1 MSRAPAQP
9 ATAPLANPARET
21 ARLVLMGVVLGAAAA
36 AVYFSPVRQWL
47 GDAQHVRQTMAAA
60 GIWAYP
66 VCILAVAV
74 LVACGMPRLVFAL
87 VGAMVLGFWQGL
99 LLSQAGAVLGYYGAF
114 LFVRWGGR
122 EWVMHRWPKL
132 QRWSALIHA
141 QGVLGVILA
150 RQIPLHGT
158 LINLALGLSHLKHR
172 HFLIGTAI
180 GVLPEAVPVALVGAG
195 LVRGSATATAGY
207 MGLAAAML
215 VLVLIV
221 WKRTVLR
228 LAHAQDRPLSS
239 DTSGFLDSV

>member
-1 MSRAPAQP
+1 MSRAQAQP
-9 ATAPLANPARET
+9 PVAPLAAPARST

-36 AVYFSPVRQWL
+36 VVYLSPIRQWI

-66 VCILAVAV
+66 ACILAVAA

-99 LLSQAGAVLGYYGAF
+99 LFSQAGAVLGYYGAF

-122 EWVMHRWPKL
+122 AWVMHRWPKL
-132 QRWSALIHA
+132 QRWSALVHA

-207 MGLAAAML
+207 MGLAVAML

-221 WKRTVLR
+221 WKRTMRR
-228 LAHAQDRPLSS
+228 LANAQDRPLSL
-239 DTSGFLDSV
+239 DTSGFLDRV